1 MSINFFKGH
10 VFFPVISVARRSSE
24 LSLYNCVSVRCKIT
38 QLKVMI
44 GTTIN
49 SYTAL
54 HAFGVKLSFKG
65 SNNRRRDETKLFQT
79 FVYEFHTF
87 YPTCIFDR

>member
-1 MSINFFKGH
+1 
-10 VFFPVISVARRSSE
+10 
-24 LSLYNCVSVRCKIT
+24 
-38 QLKVMI
+38 MI

-49 SYTAL
+49 SYTVHL
-54 HAFGVKLSFKG
+54 HASGVKLSYK
-65 SNNRRRDETKLFQT
+65 SYNNRRRDETKLFQT